1 MKQQT
6 LISQSN
12 SFFHK
17 SAGLVLALL
26 VMLYSALSMA
36 DSLKVE
42 TDRQNVEM
50 GDIITL
56 AIEADFQ
63 SKGSKLD
70 ISLLEDQF
78 DVINSQ
84 QSNQI
89 EIVNGSYNSYTRW
102 RLQILPKQVG
112 KLMIPPFE
120 LNGVKSK
127 PYPIN
132 VTEAQYADGQKP
144 YFLEAIIDKQQSYVQ
159 EQVIY
164 TLRFYHKGSLIN
176 GNIRPP
182 KFENAL
188 VESLKEQ
195 SVFGKTIEGQQYTVY
210 EWQYALFPQASGD
223 FKIAGP
229 SFTGLLNLRGKQKGV
244 QSVAKDTIVK
254 VLAAEK
260 SPAPYWLPAS
270 SLTLSQEWQK
280 LPKTINVGD
289 SLRRVITL
297 KVAGLKTTQLPTIT
311 TQNGSTYK
319 VYADEAVNNQ
329 TLSEKGVNSIKLI
342 SQAIVPTQ
350 EGTLTLPDETIT
362 WWNTEKSSFET
373 ATLKSQPLTIWPAN
387 NVTQNTIPSVT
398 ESSQI
403 SANQL
408 TNNPIQ
414 NGQFQQPPYSQNQT
428 ENEVMSIPFWVWLI
442 IVLVL
447 TSLWLITL
455 LMLLRTRQQLKAAGI
470 DEHSIQL
477 NPNSTEANYTFNHQ
491 WCEMPLPE
499 FYKELLRQLHDDLH
513 IKSVESIPIERLRNA
528 IFQLEAHLFAGEQ
541 LGYDT
546 QQTICDNWAS
556 LITKHN
562 QNVTKKGELSELY
575 KN

>member
-1 MKQQT
+1 MTQQT

-17 SAGLVLALL
+17 LAGLVLALL
-26 VMLYSALSMA
+26 VMLYSALSVA

-56 AIEADFQ
+56 EIEADFQ

-70 ISLLEDQF
+70 LTLLEDQF
-78 DVINSQ
+78 DVISSQ

-102 RLQILPKQVG
+102 RLQILPKQAG

-132 VTEAQYADGQKP
+132 VTEAQYADGQQP
-144 YFLEAIIDKQQSYVQ
+144 YFLEAKVDKQQIYVQ

-244 QSVAKDTIVK
+244 QSVAKDTVIK

-260 SPAPYWLPAS
+260 SPTPYWLPAS
-270 SLTLSQEWQK
+270 SLTLSQEWKK
-280 LPKTINVGD
+280 LPNTIYVGD

-297 KVAGLKTTQLPTIT
+297 QVEGLKTTQLPTIT

-319 VYADEAVNNQ
+319 VYADEAVSNQ

-373 ATLKSQPLTIWPAN
+373 ATLKSQPLIIWPSS
-387 NVTQNTIPSVT
+387 NVNQNTIPPVT
-398 ESSQI
+398 KSSQI
-403 SANQL
+403 AANKL
-408 TNNPIQ
+408 ANNPIQ
-414 NGQFQQPPYSQNQT
+414 KGQYQQPQYSQNQT
-428 ENEVMSIPFWVWLI
+428 ENEVMSIPFWVWSI
-442 IVLVL
+442 MVVVL

-455 LMLLRTRQQLKAAGI
+455 LFLLRTRQQLKAAGI
-470 DEHSIQL
+470 AGNSIKL
-477 NPNSTEANYTFNHQ
+477 DTGSTAENYTFNHQ
-491 WCEMPLPE
+491 WCDMPLPE

-528 IFQLEAHLFAGEQ
+528 VFQLEAHLFAGEK

>member
-1 MKQQT
+1 MTQQT

-17 SAGLVLALL
+17 LAGLVLALL
-26 VMLYSALSMA
+26 VMLYSALSVA

-70 ISLLEDQF
+70 LTLLEDQF
-78 DVINSQ
+78 DVISSQ

-132 VTEAQYADGQKP
+132 VTAAQYADGQQP
-144 YFLEAIIDKQQSYVQ
+144 YFLEAKVDKQQIYVQ

-195 SVFGKTIEGQQYTVY
+195 SVFGKTIKGQQYTVY

-244 QSVAKDTIVK
+244 QSVAKDTVIK

-260 SPAPYWLPAS
+260 SPTPYWLPAS
-270 SLTLSQEWQK
+270 SLTLSQEWKK
-280 LPKTINVGD
+280 LPNTIYVGD

-297 KVAGLKTTQLPTIT
+297 QVEGLKTTQLPTIT

-319 VYADEAVNNQ
+319 VYADEAVSNQ

-373 ATLKSQPLTIWPAN
+373 ATLKSQPLIIWPSS
-387 NVTQNTIPSVT
+387 NVNQNTIPPVT
-398 ESSQI
+398 KSSQI
-403 SANQL
+403 AANKL
-408 TNNPIQ
+408 ANNPIQ
-414 NGQFQQPPYSQNQT
+414 KGQYQQPQYSQNQT
-428 ENEVMSIPFWVWLI
+428 ENEVI
-442 IVLVL
+442 
-447 TSLWLITL
+447 
-455 LMLLRTRQQLKAAGI
+455 
-470 DEHSIQL
+470 
-477 NPNSTEANYTFNHQ
+477 
-491 WCEMPLPE
+491 
-499 FYKELLRQLHDDLH
+499 
-513 IKSVESIPIERLRNA
+513 
-528 IFQLEAHLFAGEQ
+528 
-541 LGYDT
+541 
-546 QQTICDNWAS
+546 
-556 LITKHN
+556 
-562 QNVTKKGELSELY
+562 
-575 KN
+575 

>member
-1 MKQQT
+1 MTQQN

-12 SFFHK
+12 PFFPK
-17 SAGLVLALL
+17 LAGLVIALL

-70 ISLLEDQF
+70 LTLLEEQF
-78 DVINSQ
+78 DVINNQ

-89 EIVNGSYNSYTRW
+89 EIINGSYNSFTRW
-102 RLQILPKQVG
+102 RLQILPKQAG
-112 KLMIPPFE
+112 QLMIPPFE

-132 VTEAQYADGQKP
+132 VSEAKYADGQQP
-144 YFLEAIIDKQQSYVQ
+144 YFLEAKIDKQQIYVQ

-182 KFENAL
+182 KFDNAL

-229 SFTGLLNLRGKQKGV
+229 SFTGLLHLRGKQKGV
-244 QSVAKDTIVK
+244 QSVAKDTVIK

-260 SPAPYWLPAS
+260 SPNPYWLPAT
-270 SLTLSQEWQK
+270 SLTLNQEWED
-280 LPKTINVGD
+280 LPKTIYVGD
-289 SLRRVITL
+289 SLRRIITL
-297 KVAGLKTTQLPTIT
+297 KVEGLKTTQLPTIT

-319 VYADEAVNNQ
+319 VYADEAVNSQ
-329 TLSEKGVNSIKLI
+329 TLSEKGVKSIKLI

-350 EGTLTLPDETIT
+350 EGTLTLPDEAIT
-362 WWNTEKSSFET
+362 WWNTEKSSFDT
-373 ATLKSQPLTIWPAN
+373 VTLKSQPLTIWPAS
-387 NVTQNTIPSVT
+387 NVNQNTIPPVT

-403 SANQL
+403 ASNKLAN
-408 TNNPIQ
+408 NSIES
-414 NGQFQQPPYSQNQT
+414 GQYRQPQSNQT
-428 ENEVMSIPFWVWLI
+428 SNEMLSIPFWVWPI
-442 IVLVL
+442 MVAVLA
-447 TSLWLITL
+447 SLWLITL
-455 LMLLRTRQQLKAAGI
+455 LFLLRTRKQLKAAGMNGSTI
-470 DEHSIQL
+470 NLDTHST
-477 NPNSTEANYTFNHQ
+477 TENYTFNHQ

-513 IKSVESIPIERLRNA
+513 IKSVENIPIERLRNA
-528 IFQLEAHLFAGEQ
+528 VFQLEAHLFAGDK

-562 QNVTKKGELSELY
+562 QNTAKKGELSELY